1 MKTLRL
7 FVVLFILTTKS
18 FSQNYG
24 NFPPI
29 EKEKLHRD
37 LALLYQGLDKFHSG
51 MYWYTPKDSVDL
63 AFKEAKS
70 QIYKDLNVLEFY
82 KIVAPLVAL
91 SREDHTDILLP
102 TEIREAINERED
114 VRYLPLTVVFL
125 GHQLYCL
132 KNASNNPAKV
142 ETLEIE
148 TINGETPLEIAS
160 KIGSL
165 FASDGFNKTVK
176 LQELSIF
183 SFSKKYY
190 YYYGTIENYEVK
202 FKELPEPITFKSL
215 PLTQINSNA
224 AKFVTPSQRNHK
236 KDPFELKIINA
247 KTAYLAVGTFY
258 NPIIKKQTATKSLKK
273 FLENSFVTI
282 KEKGIENVIV
292 DVSEN
297 GGGNEGNENLLYSYF
312 GENYQKYTKVRA
324 KTQKAVLDNGTDKPI
339 ELKTFGFLEKIF
351 TNKKMPDGSYER
363 RSNFILDLM
372 AYKKAP
378 KNQFK
383 GSTYVIISPETY
395 SGASEFAN
403 MMYSQGIGTFIGQ
416 ESGGGYLGNT
426 SGYSRK
432 LVLPHSKIVVH
443 IPPIQF
449 IMNVA
454 PKLPFGSGVKPHHT
468 VIPTIQQYVN
478 KENVNLEYTLKLIN
492 EKE

>member
-1 MKTLRL
+1 MGIPCR
-7 FVVLFILTTKS
+7 
-18 FSQNYG
+18 
-24 NFPPI
+24 
-29 EKEKLHRD
+29 
-37 LALLYQGLDKFHSG
+37 
-51 MYWYTPKDSVDL
+51 
-63 AFKEAKS
+63 
-70 QIYKDLNVLEFY
+70 IY
-82 KIVAPLVAL
+82 AP
-91 SREDHTDILLP
+91 
-102 TEIREAINERED
+102 
-114 VRYLPLTVVFL
+114 
-125 GHQLYCL
+125 
-132 KNASNNPAKV
+132 
-142 ETLEIE
+142 ETC
-148 TINGETPLEIAS
+148 
-160 KIGSL
+160 
-165 FASDGFNKTVK
+165 FN
-176 LQELSIF
+176 
-183 SFSKKYY
+183 
-190 YYYGTIENYEVK
+190 
-202 FKELPEPITFKSL
+202 
-215 PLTQINSNA
+215 
-224 AKFVTPSQRNHK
+224 
-236 KDPFELKIINA
+236 
-247 KTAYLAVGTFY
+247 
-258 NPIIKKQTATKSLKK
+258 
-273 FLENSFVTI
+273 

-292 DVSEN
+292 DVNEN

-383 GSTYVIISPETY
+383 GNTYVIISPETY

-426 SGYSRK
+426 SGYSRE
-432 LVLPHSKIVVH
+432 LVLPHSKIEID
-443 IPPIQF
+443 IPPLQF

-478 KENVNLEYTLKLIN
+478 KENVNLEYALKLIN